1 MTNELSVEDAIEVFE
16 FMKRE
21 VLEGSKED
29 KVIDLAIK
37 ALKQQSFEGKTNGDV
52 IRALFPNIS
61 IVNVFGG
68 DIWFKVDNSH
78 LICSESW
85 WNSPYKESD
94 KSETN

>member
-1 MTNELSVEDAIEVFE
+1 MKLSVEDAIKVFE

-29 KVIDLAIK
+29 KVLDMAIK

-52 IRALFPNIS
+52 IKAMFPNIT
-61 IVNVFGG
+61 IVEIFDG
-68 DIWFKVDNSH
+68 DIWFKIDNSF
-78 LICSESW
+78 LLLSESW

-94 KSETN
+94 KNE